1 MSEMMIKEKEGWAW
15 INNQQRPICAVRDI
29 KRGKQKGKIQVTMCR
44 GRNANGTINRGSM
57 VVIEAMHIIEFPMEV
72 S

>member
-1 MSEMMIKEKEGWAW
+1 MTEDQVKEKEGWAW

-44 GRNANGTINRGSM
+44 GCNANGTINRGSM